1 MDSHSKLSRLGGS
14 VFPAL
19 KSELSSIQDDIRSA
33 ENKIK
38 RIPRQLVHEELGV
51 SLIQCGEH
59 LSEAH
64 NSVVK
69 SLKAVHQQF
78 PH

>member
-1 MDSHSKLSRLGGS
+1 MDSHSKLSRLVGS

-38 RIPRQLVHEELGV
+38 RIPRQLVHEQIVV
-51 SLIQCGEH
+51 SLI
-59 LSEAH
+59 
-64 NSVVK
+64 K
-69 SLKAVHQQF
+69 
-78 PH
+78 